1 MFTNRS
7 VKAATLL
14 VAAILISLLGYAFM
28 QRGVAQAAEQTAKAS
43 LAVNGNTLAIE
54 IAENGTRFIPDE
66 TPVFDDGLP
75 AAGAEFITEGYI
87 YPAGTLTC
95 EDNECNGVLENG
107 DPEFP
112 DLVMGTWICR
122 GWHINDGGHTERGPW
137 VVTTQIY
144 DFGETAG
151 NKTIVTDGFEGP
163 EYDTV
168 TTRAI
173 VGGTGQYSN
182 VRGVQTQELL
192 GWNGSIGVGLS
203 VSFDLIGA
211 GGN

>member
-7 VKAATLL
+7 VKVATLI
-14 VAAILISLLGYAFM
+14 VAVMVLSLLSYAFV
-28 QRGVAQAAEQTAKAS
+28 QKSGVPATMAAS
-43 LAVNGNTLAIE
+43 GRTLDIE

-168 TTRAI
+168 ITRAI